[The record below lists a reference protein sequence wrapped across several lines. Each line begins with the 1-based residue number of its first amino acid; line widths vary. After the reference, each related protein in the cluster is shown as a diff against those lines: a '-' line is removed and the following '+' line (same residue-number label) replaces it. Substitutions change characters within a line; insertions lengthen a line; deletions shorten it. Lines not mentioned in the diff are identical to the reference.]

1 MRLERTR
8 TEIVSKIS
16 VFSPSNLIIL
26 QSLYNYLLIRIV
38 SHRHY
43 MQFTLPQ
50 IPPYPWRLLF
60 YLP

>member
-1 MRLERTR
+1 MRSERTR

-16 VFSPSNLIIL
+16 VFPPSNLNIL
-26 QSLYNYLLIRIV
+26 QFLYKYLLIRIV

-50 IPPYPWRLLF
+50 IPPYP
-60 YLP
+60 